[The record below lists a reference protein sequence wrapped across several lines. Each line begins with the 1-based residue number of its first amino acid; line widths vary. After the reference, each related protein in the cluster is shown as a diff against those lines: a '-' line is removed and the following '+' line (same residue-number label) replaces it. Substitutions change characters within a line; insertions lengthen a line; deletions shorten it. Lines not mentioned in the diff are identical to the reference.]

1 MADTI
6 QSNEI
11 PVFLINGFLEAGKTS
26 FIAYTLGEEYF
37 HIDGHTLLI
46 VGEEGEAEY
55 DPKLLKR
62 EKTHLVIAES
72 REVLTK
78 EYLAQLGAMTKA
90 ERVLIEYNGMWSD
103 PGLLDLPDGWVLYQ
117 QITVMDG
124 STLGSYLANMRPL
137 MGPLLRNSELCIVNR
152 CDGKTNE
159 ELQEYKKQLRPML
172 LKGSMIVM
180 ENKYGE
186 IPLDTLDEDLPYDV
200 SKETVILA
208 PEDYGTWF
216 FDAKDYPE
224 RYTGKT
230 IEFTA
235 QIRKSGRF
243 EKGVFVPGRMSMTCC
258 EADMTFLGYL
268 AYYKNL
274 EAYRDGAWVRLKA
287 KFEVRKRKEYEG
299 EGPFLMVESMSLT
312 GPISEPAG
320 F

>member
-6 QSNEI
+6 RNDEI

-26 FIAYTLGEEYF
+26 FIAYTLGEDYF
-37 HIDGHTLLI
+37 HIDGNTLLI
-46 VGEEGEAEY
+46 VCEEGETEY

-62 EKTHLVIAES
+62 EKTHMVVAES
-72 REVLTK
+72 REILTK
-78 EYLAQLGAMTKA
+78 EYLAQLGHMTKA
-90 ERVLIEYNGMWSD
+90 ERVLIEYNGMWND
-103 PGLLDLPDGWVLYQ
+103 PGLLDFPDGWVLYQ

-124 STLGSYLANMRPL
+124 STLGSYLANMRSL

-152 CDGKTNE
+152 CDDRSNE
-159 ELQEYKKQLRPML
+159 ELLEYKKQLRPML
-172 LKGSMIVM
+172 LRGSMIVM

-186 IPLDTLDEDLPYDV
+186 VPLETLAEDLPYDV
-200 SKETVILA
+200 SQDTVVLT

-224 RYTGKT
+224 RYKGKT
-230 IEFTA
+230 MDFTA
-235 QIRKSGRF
+235 QIMKSKRL

-268 AYYKNL
+268 AYYKDL
-274 EAYRDGAWVRLKA
+274 DAYKDGSWVRLRA
-287 KFEVRKRKEYEG
+287 TFEIRNRKEYEG
-299 EGPFLMVESMSLT
+299 EGPFLMVQSMSLT
-312 GPISEPAG
+312 GPIQEPAG